1 MEKYMV
7 MPLLNSAFEPGTAEA
22 VVERFEDK
30 DLRNIARAEL
40 FYFTGR
46 AGECCE
52 IVEGYLSSEVIELRL
67 SACMLYGYSNLTLGN
82 AAAARRGLEGIQTC
96 LRRAKRKK
104 SSKEIFASCVMAS
117 YVGAVLL
124 HLPTD
129 GIPSL
134 WEYSGMLPEGLRLF
148 AMYVVAH
155 QAYLNGEVWS
165 AYGMGKAALFMTDKC
180 YPISGTYIRCLMAM
194 CIINRKHRAD
204 AEVEL
209 RRGWSL
215 AEKDKLIEPFIE
227 HHGLLRGLIESC
239 IRKDDPEIYRR
250 ITDGVLSFSR
260 GWMAIHNPEAKKKV
274 TSELSAMEF
283 SIAMLASEGWTNKE
297 ISDHLGISVNT
308 VKHYLTDIF
317 CKLNVKKRDELK
329 KYMLK

>member
-1 MEKYMV
+1 
-7 MPLLNSAFEPGTAEA
+7 
-22 VVERFEDK
+22 
-30 DLRNIARAEL
+30 
-40 FYFTGR
+40 
-46 AGECCE
+46 
-52 IVEGYLSSEVIELRL
+52 
-67 SACMLYGYSNLTLGN
+67 
-82 AAAARRGLEGIQTC
+82 
-96 LRRAKRKK
+96 
-104 SSKEIFASCVMAS
+104 
-117 YVGAVLL
+117 
-124 HLPTD
+124 
-129 GIPSL
+129 
-134 WEYSGMLPEGLRLF
+134 
-148 AMYVVAH
+148 
-155 QAYLNGEVWS
+155 
-165 AYGMGKAALFMTDKC
+165 MGKAALFMTDKC